1 MRSVRGKRMA
11 AIGVTCGLALFV
23 TACGEAPDSDSGNE
37 SVATD
42 FKACMVTDTGGV
54 EDRSFNA
61 SAWQGMTA
69 AAEQQPAIEVDVKE
83 SSSEADYE
91 TNLVGFINEGC
102 NLIVAVGGLMS
113 EALTTVA
120 ADYPDQRFAIVDA
133 YLPDSPNVYSMEF
146 NAAQSSFLAGY
157 LAAGTTETDKVA
169 TYGGLNIPPVTI
181 FMDGFAEG
189 VEYYNEVNDADVAV
203 LGWNHETQDGSF
215 ADNFEDTAKGK
226 SLTENFVSQGAD
238 VIFPVAGKTGM
249 GTPAVTQTEEGL
261 STIWV
266 DLDGCE
272 SAPEYCEEFLTTS
285 EKNIPDAVS
294 SAIIAARD
302 GGPMDGHSVGTL
314 DNGGVSLS
322 PLRDDID
329 DELAAE
335 IEEVKAGIVSGEIT
349 IESTVQPTE

>member
-1 MRSVRGKRMA
+1 MRSMRGKRMA

-37 SVATD
+37 AVAKD

-61 SAWQGMTA
+61 SAWQGMNA
-69 AAEQQPAIEVDVKE
+69 AVEAEPAVEVAVKE
-83 SSSEADYE
+83 SQTEADYE

-102 NLIVAVGGLMS
+102 DLIVAVGGLMG

-120 ADYPDQRFAIVDA
+120 TDYPDQRFAIVDA
-133 YLPDSPNVYSMEF
+133 NLSDLPNVYSMEF

-157 LAAGTTETDKVA
+157 LAAGTSETGKVA

-189 VEYYNEVNDADVAV
+189 VDYYNEKNDADVAV
-203 LGWNHETQDGSF
+203 LGWNHKSQDGSF
-215 ADNFEDTAKGK
+215 AESFEDAAKGK

-238 VIFPVAGKTGM
+238 VIFPVAGKTGL
-249 GTPAVTQTEEGL
+249 GTPTVTQTDDSL
-261 STIWV
+261 SSIWV

-272 SAPEYCEEFLTTS
+272 SASEYCEEFLTTS

-294 SAIIAARD
+294 AAILSARD
-302 GGPMDGHSVGTL
+302 GGPKDGHSIGTL
-314 DNGGVSLS
+314 ENGGVSLAA
-322 PLRDDID
+322 LRADVDAD
-329 DELAAE
+329 LAAE
-335 IEEVKAGIVSGEIT
+335 IEEVKAAIIAGDIT
-349 IESTVQPTE
+349 IESIAQPKE

>member
-1 MRSVRGKRMA
+1 MA

-23 TACGEAPDSDSGNE
+23 TACGEAPDSESDNE
-37 SVATD
+37 AVATD
-42 FKACMVTDTGGV
+42 FKGCMVTDTGGV

-61 SAWQGMTA
+61 SAWQGMNA
-69 AAEQQPAIEVDVKE
+69 AAEAEPAVEVDVKE
-83 SSSEADYE
+83 SASEADYE

-102 NLIVAVGGLMS
+102 DIIVAVGGLMS
-113 EALTTVA
+113 EALSVVA

-133 YLPDSPNVYSMEF
+133 YLPDSPNVFSMEF
-146 NAAQSSFLAGY
+146 NTAQSSFLAGY
-157 LAAGTTETDKVA
+157 LAAGTSQTGKVA

-189 VEYYNEVNDADVAV
+189 VEYYNEANDADVEV

-215 ADNFEDTAKGK
+215 TDSFEDTAAGK

-238 VIFPVAGKTGM
+238 VIFPVAGKSGL
-249 GTPAVTQTEEGL
+249 GTPTVTQTDDAL

-272 SAPEYCEEFLTTS
+272 SAAEFCEEFLTTS

-294 SAIIAARD
+294 TAILEARD
-302 GGPMDGHSVGTL
+302 GGPMDGHTIGTL
-314 DNGGVSLS
+314 ENGGVSLS
-322 PLRDDID
+322 PLRDDVD
-329 DELAAE
+329 AELAGE
-335 IEEVKAGIVSGEIT
+335 IEEVKAAIISGEIS
-349 IESTVQPTE
+349 IASEVQPTE